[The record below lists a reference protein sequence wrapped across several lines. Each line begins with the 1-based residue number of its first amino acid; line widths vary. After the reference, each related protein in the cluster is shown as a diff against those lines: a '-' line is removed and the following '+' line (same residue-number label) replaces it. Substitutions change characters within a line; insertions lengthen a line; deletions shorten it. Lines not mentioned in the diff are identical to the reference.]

1 MMKKLFEL
9 PREGCYKPLHPF
21 LRMAKVGLLFFVL
34 SLSETYAANTP
45 PSETPITLNTDQ
57 SALTK
62 VLQEIENQTGFYFV
76 YNNNLIDVTRKIS
89 ISVKNQNI
97 KTVLDLLFK
106 NTDVRYIIK
115 DKHIVLSNQQEN
127 KSKPTG
133 KVITVKGKVTSSSGE
148 TLPGVTVAVVGS
160 PNGTITDENGNYTLS
175 NIQDNSLLSYT
186 FLGMKTLRI
195 NVDGRSTLHV
205 ILEEETT
212 VLDEVVAIGYGTLK
226 RKEVTGTVS
235 SLQARDI
242 AEIPVSTAAEAITGK
257 LAGVQVVTSNGSPD
271 ADIKIRIRGGGS
283 ITQDNSP
290 LYIID
295 GFPVENGLSLISPSD
310 IERIDVLKDAASTAI
325 YGARGANGVV
335 LITTKSGKEG
345 RTNVSFDAYAGIK
358 NITKHIDMMTPYD
371 YVVSAW
377 ERTRMEAN
385 DLNATSMTSFI
396 SRYGSWDTF
405 KDRYSNDSG
414 TDWQDETFRTGVVQN
429 YTLSIN
435 GGNKTTKYNL
445 GLSHID
451 DEGIILGSSYN
462 RTILNG
468 KLEHKANEHLTVG
481 FSTRYNNNKTYG
493 GTVSTQNIL
502 MYRPTEGLTGSLN
515 YDDFDEEYL
524 ENNDL
529 INPVLL
535 TNEMYN
541 KKTVANYNL
550 MGEASYKLGDFII
563 KTQAGIDSYQLKNQ
577 SFDGPHT
584 KNALK
589 NNGPFVSWSTTDVSK
604 WINTNTIN
612 WSKKSEDDKH
622 NFGALLGQEWSD
634 ARTNLFSITV
644 KEFPDYITPE
654 KAFGSLSFGD
664 SNDKPSTSESS
675 YQLFSFF
682 GRASYDYMGKYLI
695 NASLRTDGSSKFAK
709 QNRWGFF
716 PSVGTAWRITE
727 ENFMEP
733 YDVVSNLK
741 FRYSFGMSGNDRI
754 SDLMWTTPWV
764 TDATTQY
771 GVNNVLSAALK
782 PSSLANPDVKWETTI
797 SNNIGLDFG
806 FFKNRLNV
814 TTDLY
819 NNETKDLLL
828 DSSLPA
834 NAGFSTQTKNIGRTR
849 NRGFELSVD
858 GILID
863 KKNFFWSAG
872 FNISFNRN
880 KVLALSEGVDT
891 RYQSSDISTAGPKNE
906 YRIKVGEP
914 IGQMYGYVY
923 DGWYTA
929 DDFVDGSYNAAT
941 KNWKLKDGV
950 AYETA
955 YTPRPGDIK
964 FKNLGGATDA
974 NGNPIITDEDK
985 TVIGNANPTH
995 FGGFNTS
1002 IRYKNFDLSAF
1013 FNWSYGNDVYNATK
1027 LNLYNGKNKETN
1039 MPSEMAGRYTLINDL
1054 GEPITDLETL
1064 TTRNQNA
1071 TTYSPYR
1078 GTFVFHSGLVEDG
1091 SFLRLNNLTLGYTVP
1106 KSITSR
1112 VLINNL
1118 RVYVTGHNLFCWSSY
1133 SGFDPEV
1140 NALTSTTL
1148 TPGADYWSYPKNR
1161 SFIAGINLTF

>member
-1 MMKKLFEL
+1 MKKMFEL
-9 PREGCYKPLHPF
+9 PREGCHKPLCHL
-21 LRMAKVGLLFFVL
+21 LRTAKAILLLFAISV
-34 SLSETYAANTP
+34 SQTHAAETNP
-45 PSETPITLNTDQ
+45 REVQITLNADQ
-57 SALTK
+57 STLAK
-62 VLQEIENQTGFYFV
+62 VLQEIETQTGFYFV
-76 YNNNLIDVTRKIS
+76 YNNNLIDVTRKVTL
-89 ISVKNQNI
+89 SVKSQTI
-97 KTVLDLLFK
+97 KTVLDMLFK
-106 NTDVRYIIK
+106 NTDVNYIIK
-115 DKHIVLSNQQEN
+115 EKHIVLSNQQE
-127 KSKPTG
+127 KQSKPTG
-133 KVITVKGKVTSSSGE
+133 KSITVKGSVTSSTGE
-148 TLPGVTVAVVGS
+148 KLPGVTVAVAGS
-160 PNGTITDENGNYTLS
+160 SNGTITDGDGNYTL
-175 NIQDNSLLSYT
+175 NNVQDNASLSYT
-186 FLGMKTLRI
+186 FLGMKTLKV
-195 NVDGRSTLHV
+195 NVDGKSTLHV
-205 ILEEETT
+205 TLEEATT
-212 VLDEVVAIGYGTLK
+212 VLDEVIAIGYGTLK

-235 SLQARDI
+235 SLQSRDI
-242 AEIPVSTAAEAITGK
+242 AEIPVTTAAEAITGK
-257 LAGVQVVTSNGSPD
+257 LAGVQVVTTDGSPD

-295 GFPVENGLSLISPSD
+295 GFPVDNGLSLISPSD

-335 LITTKSGKEG
+335 LITTKGGKEG
-345 RTNVSFDAYAGIK
+345 RTNVTFDAYAGVK

-385 DLNATSMTSFI
+385 DLNATSMANFI
-396 SRYGSWDTF
+396 SRYGTWSTL
-405 KDRYSNDSG
+405 KERYGSEAG
-414 TDWQDETFRTGVVQN
+414 TDWQDETFRTGVTQN
-429 YTLSIN
+429 YNLSIN
-435 GGNKTTKYNL
+435 GGNKTTKYNI
-445 GLSHID
+445 GLSHTD
-451 DEGIILGSSYN
+451 DEGVILGSSYN

-493 GTVSTQNIL
+493 GTVSTQNVL
-502 MYRPTEGLTGSLN
+502 MYRPTEGLTGSLS

-535 TNEMYN
+535 TDEMYN
-541 KKTVANYNL
+541 KKAVANYNL

-584 KNALK
+584 KDALR
-589 NNGPFVSWSTTDVSK
+589 NNGPFVNWSTTDVSK

-612 WSKKSEDDKH
+612 WSKKSADGNH
-622 NFGALLGQEWSD
+622 SFGALLGQEWSD

-644 KEFPDYITPE
+644 KEFPSYTTPE
-654 KAFGSLSFGD
+654 KAFGSLSFGN
-664 SNDKPSTSESS
+664 SNNKPSTSESS

-695 NASLRTDGSSKFAK
+695 NASLRADGSSKFAK
-709 QNRWGFF
+709 QNRWGYF

-727 ENFMEP
+727 EDFMKQ
-733 YDVVSNLK
+733 YDVISNLK

-771 GVNNVLSAALK
+771 GVNNTLSAALK
-782 PSSLANPDVKWETTI
+782 PSTLANPDVKWETTI

-819 NNETKDLLL
+819 INETRDLLL

-834 NAGFSTQTKNIGRTR
+834 NAGFSTQTRNIGRTQ
-849 NRGFELSVD
+849 NKGFELAID
-858 GILID
+858 GIIID
-863 KKNFFWSAG
+863 KKDFTWSAG
-872 FNISFNRN
+872 FNISFNQN

-891 RYQSSDISTAGPKNE
+891 RYQSAGISTAGPKNE
-906 YRIKVGEP
+906 YLVKVGQP

-929 DDFVDGSYNAAT
+929 DDFVEGSYNAAT
-941 KNWKLKDGV
+941 KSWKLKDGV

-964 FKNLGGATDA
+964 FKDMGGATDA

-985 TVIGNANPTH
+985 TVIGNANPVH

-1027 LNLYNGKNKETN
+1027 LNLYNGKATETN
-1039 MPSEMAGRYTLINDL
+1039 MPAEMAARYSLIDNL
-1054 GEPITDLETL
+1054 GEPITDLAAL
-1064 TTRNQNA
+1064 TARNENA
-1071 TTYSPYR
+1071 TMYSPYR

-1091 SFLRLNNLTLGYTVP
+1091 SFIRLNNLTLGYTLP
-1106 KSITSR
+1106 KWLTSK

-1118 RVYVTGHNLFCWSSY
+1118 RVYVTGHNLACWSSY

-1140 NALTSTTL
+1140 DALTSTSL
-1148 TPGADYWSYPKNR
+1148 TPGADYWGYPKNR